1 MTRSALGAFVTRFAP
16 SPTGP
21 LHLGHAYSAI
31 LAHDMAREAGGRFL
45 LRMEDTD
52 LERCRPEYEAQ
63 IVRDLTWL
71 GLTWDGPIHRQSGH
85 IARYTERLE
94 PLAARGLLY
103 PCSCTRSDI
112 RAALAA
118 PQEGLAHNVY
128 PGTCRGRG
136 METRLPGDALRL
148 DLGAALARLD
158 PLALAFTE
166 TGPAHAGLHRVEA
179 ETALRDI
186 GDVVLSRKGED
197 IVAYFLASAFDDA
210 DQRISHVIR
219 GEDLFAFTPIQVI
232 LQRLLGLPTPIYH
245 HHRLIRDEAGKRLA
259 KRDDA
264 RALAKFRAE
273 GASPA
278 DIRRMVG
285 LQAIGSDSTISSPP
299 RTAV

>member
-1 MTRSALGAFVTRFAP
+1 MHTFTTRFAP

-31 LAHDMAREAGGRFL
+31 LAHDMARAAGGRFL

-52 LERCRPEYEAQ
+52 LERSRPEYEAG
-63 IVRDLTWL
+63 IVEDLTWL
-71 GLTWDGPIHRQSGH
+71 GLSWDGPVHRQSEH
-85 IARYTERLE
+85 IAGYNARLE

-112 RAALAA
+112 RAALSA
-118 PQEGLAHNVY
+118 PQEGVQHNVY
-128 PGTCRGRG
+128 PGTCRGRP
-136 METRLPGDALRL
+136 MASRLPGDALRL
-148 DLGAALARLD
+148 DLAAALE
-158 PLALAFTE
+158 ALAGEDLGFTE
-166 TGPAHAGLHRVEA
+166 TGTAHAGRHRVEPDI
-179 ETALRDI
+179 ALRDI

-219 GEDLFAFTPIQVI
+219 GEDLFAFTPVQVI
-232 LQRLLGLPTPIYH
+232 LQHLLDLPTPVYH

-273 GASPA
+273 GASPQ

-285 LQAIGSDSTISSPP
+285 L
-299 RTAV
+299 